1 MSSASQ
7 QGGVTPR
14 ERVLNTALSQITEH
28 GMTVSLEHLSLEEI
42 IRASGVSRASAYRIW
57 PNKQRFL
64 ADVLVSAVR
73 ATRLEVDSQAEVAQL
88 TALLDA
94 NPSFATDAQVRRDVI
109 VEGLR
114 ISIQADFERIA
125 SSPQWATYLSLNAT
139 CRGLADS
146 SLREEVATALAEMQE
161 VFIDHRSAVYA
172 RLPPL
177 LGYRL
182 VPPLSGED
190 GFRSMSE
197 AAGALMTGFL
207 VQLGARPQLLTA
219 TFRLAAYGV
228 DERDWTVPA
237 FALTGLV
244 LSYLEPDPDLVWDQA
259 QLARAEATLAD
270 ITALLKASWVT
281 N

>member
-146 SLREEVATALAEMQE
+146 SLR
-161 VFIDHRSAVYA
+161 
-172 RLPPL
+172 
-177 LGYRL
+177 
-182 VPPLSGED
+182 
-190 GFRSMSE
+190 
-197 AAGALMTGFL
+197 
-207 VQLGARPQLLTA
+207 
-219 TFRLAAYGV
+219 
-228 DERDWTVPA
+228 
-237 FALTGLV
+237 
-244 LSYLEPDPDLVWDQA
+244 
-259 QLARAEATLAD
+259 
-270 ITALLKASWVT
+270 
-281 N
+281 

>member
-125 SSPQWATYLSLNAT
+125 SSPQWATYLALNAT

-182 VPPLSGED
+182 VPE
-190 GFRSMSE
+190 
-197 AAGALMTGFL
+197 
-207 VQLGARPQLLTA
+207 
-219 TFRLAAYGV
+219 
-228 DERDWTVPA
+228 PA
-237 FALTGLV
+237 
-244 LSYLEPDPDLVWDQA
+244 
-259 QLARAEATLAD
+259 
-270 ITALLKASWVT
+270 
-281 N
+281 